1 MWFNW
6 NFSPMNSTML
16 WYLTHR
22 QRETN
27 KSQNNTAYLSP
38 HTPLYRTL
46 ALYIVAKF
54 CTKIEL
60 NLHWKLHPPPLNP
73 VTFNYLFLRSHAR
86 LPWWLTGKESTC
98 QCRRQEFDSLPGRS
112 PGNPLQ
118 CSCLETPWTGEPG
131 GLQSLGSQ
139 KVRHDLATKR
149 KKKDCMLSRA
159 LETREKTHRALLH
172 GLHSPQQHA
181 KGWNLRSLFW
191 WIIFSFLWEFGT
203 KYPWRRKWQSTP
215 VFLPGKSHGWS
226 QRVGHDWTTS
236 LSLLALNI

>member
-1 MWFNW
+1 M
-6 NFSPMNSTML
+6 
-16 WYLTHR
+16 
-22 QRETN
+22 QET
-27 KSQNNTAYLSP
+27 K
-38 HTPLYRTL
+38 
-46 ALYIVAKF
+46 ALISRWRG
-54 CTKIEL
+54 
-60 NLHWKLHPPPLNP
+60 NLGVVLERRPQCA
-73 VTFNYLFLRSHAR
+73 VSH
-86 LPWWLTGKESTC
+86 EV

>member
-1 MWFNW
+1 
-6 NFSPMNSTML
+6 MNSTML

-149 KKKDCMLSRA
+149 KKKRL
-159 LETREKTHRALLH
+159 
-172 GLHSPQQHA
+172 HA
-181 KGWNLRSLFW
+181 KQSSGNQGKNPQSFVT
-191 WIIFSFLWEFGT
+191 WITFPSATCQGLKF
-203 KYPWRRKWQSTP
+203 K
-215 VFLPGKSHGWS
+215 VFIL
-226 QRVGHDWTTS
+226 VNY
-236 LSLLALNI
+236 L